1 MTDTSCNI
9 IERYFRWSSKPTYTT
24 TGSSQQV
31 QKSGPTIRVEGRG
44 RGVAVVQMK
53 NTFYTTDNDI
63 LQNVI
68 HDKDLTSNV
77 KSQAS
82 LEAFNLEPEVELRTA
97 YKGVPTTRFWVLS
110 CQK

>member
-1 MTDTSCNI
+1 M
-9 IERYFRWSSKPTYTT
+9 
-24 TGSSQQV
+24 
-31 QKSGPTIRVEGRG
+31 
-44 RGVAVVQMK
+44 VQMK

-68 HDKDLTSNV
+68 HDKDPTSSV

-82 LEAFNLEPEVELRTA
+82 LEAFNLEPKVELRTA
-97 YKGVPTTRFWVLS
+97 SKGVPPTRFWVLS

>member
-1 MTDTSCNI
+1 MES
-9 IERYFRWSSKPTYTT
+9 
-24 TGSSQQV
+24 GSYQQI

-68 HDKDLTSNV
+68 HNTDLTSSV

-82 LEAFNLEPEVELRTA
+82 LEAFNLEPKVELRTA
-97 YKGVPTTRFWVLS
+97 SKGVPPTLFWVRP
-110 CQK
+110 CQR